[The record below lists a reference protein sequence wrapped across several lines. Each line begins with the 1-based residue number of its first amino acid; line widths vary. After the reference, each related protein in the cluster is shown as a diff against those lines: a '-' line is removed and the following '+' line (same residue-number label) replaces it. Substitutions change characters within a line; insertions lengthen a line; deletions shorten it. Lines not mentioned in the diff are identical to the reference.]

1 MITARARWTLA
12 GVVGMATVGL
22 AGCGSGGSSPT
33 STSSAPVP
41 CPPGRGA
48 AATTTA
54 SYTIT
59 LDVGPVETMYTQ
71 QQVESSHPTTG
82 EVMLGGVMS
91 MASGPNARH
100 LEAHICAK
108 ATDTVVSNVN
118 PTITMQDTT
127 SAGTA
132 PQSVPISVM
141 QGVTSGSSDLHYGNN
156 VSVTPGHSY
165 SVTIVINGDTAT
177 IPFTAQ

>member
-1 MITARARWTLA
+1 MNARAWWTLA
-12 GVVGMATVGL
+12 GVVGISTVCL
-22 AGCGSGGSSPT
+22 AACGSGGSSPT
-33 STSSAPVP
+33 STSSAPAP
-41 CPPGRGA
+41 CPTDRTA
-48 AATTTA
+48 TRTTTA
-54 SYTIT
+54 SYTIA
-59 LDVGPVETMYTQ
+59 LNVGPVESMYTQ

-91 MASGPNARH
+91 MASGANARH

-156 VSVTPGHSY
+156 VTVTPGHSY
-165 SVTIVINGDTAT
+165 SVTIVVNGETAM

>member
-1 MITARARWTLA
+1 MTARAWWGLA
-12 GVVGMATVGL
+12 GVMGMAAVCV
-22 AGCGSGGSSPT
+22 AGCGGGNGSASA
-33 STSSAPVP
+33 SSA
-41 CPPGRGA
+41 A
-48 AATTTA
+48 AACPSGQNAPEATTA

-59 LDVGPVETMYTQ
+59 LNVGPVENMYTQ
-71 QQVESSHPTTG
+71 QQVDSSHPTTG

-91 MASGPNARH
+91 MASGANARH

-108 ATDTVVSNVN
+108 ASDTVVSNVT

-127 SAGTA
+127 TTGSA

-156 VSVTPGHSY
+156 VTVTPGHSY
-165 SVTIVINGDTAT
+165 SVTIKVNGETAT